1 MLRNDYHIPIILFL
15 GIVFCIDYF
24 AKKKETILIR
34 KVSMTY
40 LKDVFEGEVCELG
53 GPVSGHD
60 VADSQSSSDS
70 GPGVAHV
77 HRLKEG
83 LEVGLGEGHDP
94 GLAFGRPLDELKDPR
109 PLVQLYPVEGHPDLV
124 QVFEGFFHGLV
135 APAAGV
141 EALKV
146 RHEVV
151 LTRPVRQRRNKKV
164 RD

>member
-1 MLRNDYHIPIILFL
+1 
-15 GIVFCIDYF
+15 
-24 AKKKETILIR
+24 
-34 KVSMTY
+34 MTY

-60 VADSQSSSDS
+60 VADGQGSSDS

-77 HRLKEG
+77 HRLEEG

-109 PLVQLYPVEGHPDLV
+109 PLVQLDAVEGHGHFV
-124 QVFEGFFHGLV
+124 QVLEGFFHRLV
-135 APAAGV
+135 APAASV
-141 EALKV
+141 KALEM

-151 LTRPVRQRRNKKV
+151 LGRPIFKNKIFEQFYIFL
-164 RD
+164 